1 MQTGAY
7 VGGEELKR
15 IAFVGILVFWNPGV
29 AQDLDAREKMLFVGN
44 SFTLAHGGLENHVR
58 ELAASEMPPR
68 LIQADSNS
76 RGGATLQSRYAR
88 SEVHG
93 TIRNGDYDVVILQG
107 DLPELT
113 EHSVDSFLRH
123 ARLFDAEIRD
133 AGSETMFY
141 MTWPYERL
149 NWISLEEIADAH
161 RDISIELDASVAPVG
176 VAFDRSLRERA
187 DLSMLGRDRE
197 HQSIHGMYLAACVV
211 YTSLFGVSPEGLAYA
226 PGGVSAEEA
235 AFLQRIAWES
245 IQEWQNR

>member
-1 MQTGAY
+1 
-7 VGGEELKR
+7 
-15 IAFVGILVFWNPGV
+15 
-29 AQDLDAREKMLFVGN
+29 
-44 SFTLAHGGLENHVR
+44 
-58 ELAASEMPPR
+58 
-68 LIQADSNS
+68 
-76 RGGATLQSRYAR
+76 
-88 SEVHG
+88 
-93 TIRNGDYDVVILQG
+93 
-107 DLPELT
+107 
-113 EHSVDSFLRH
+113 
-123 ARLFDAEIRD
+123 
-133 AGSETMFY
+133 MFY

-197 HQSIHGMYLAACVV
+197 HQSIHGMYIAACVV